1 MQTIVL
7 IILYY
12 CTSIMNWRRLI
23 MINCIIRGY
32 FRNIVAMFKIT
43 KFFWKTSSSKETVK
57 TLAKL
62 YQLIAARNIVINVN
76 SPEPQEIPELF
87 NWAMHS
93 RKNITRPLPTVL
105 QRNSSHASLFTSMR
119 PEDFDSTVIFLK
131 TKPSLFVSQQLWHNR
146 CVGVDLSKIISL
158 SPKRSNYH

>member
-1 MQTIVL
+1 MTKHLRKQRPCMQTIVL

-57 TLAKL
+57 MLAKL

-76 SPEPQEIPELF
+76 RSHRKYLNYLIEQCTAAKTLQGHFLLCYKGIHHMHPYLQACGRKILIPQ
-87 NWAMHS
+87 
-93 RKNITRPLPTVL
+93 
-105 QRNSSHASLFTSMR
+105 
-119 PEDFDSTVIFLK
+119 
-131 TKPSLFVSQQLWHNR
+131 
-146 CVGVDLSKIISL
+146 
-158 SPKRSNYH
+158 